1 MDERFFPQVR
11 NELSTRQEYGTHST
25 REGAREGGG
34 EENEETRKIA
44 KLSFCSQKKMG
55 LLGAAVRRRE
65 RKLRLKTARQERLLA
80 PAGGTYRVS
89 APEAHAPA
97 VAPATDSRSAA
108 MLPNDIG
115 LSISMRSLA
124 GDILPSAHIPR
135 PKSEKT
141 QRKMTAKETKKH
153 KKDGPTRSSP
163 QTNEEVDLWAA
174 QLAVRGILLPKKEAE
189 AEAGGTGDSH
199 QISRVLKPTK
209 EIKEKNNHVEKE
221 VMKKVAIQPAIQPA
235 KKRTRDDGEA
245 EQLPANFEE
254 VGKLELGKRKRK
266 GSDGQEISEPSA
278 ASTCFRSIKDSQAL
292 ISSFH
297 TLQKYLA
304 AVDVDPTLLS
314 EAAREKRRCEIR
326 AKLEALGGLDAYQK
340 ASIFGATADES
351 GAFNSGVWVKNE
363 LRHMGL
369 LPPRSPARLRLLDVG
384 AVQDHWSPHATTVD
398 AMAIDLNPQHP
409 SVRRAD
415 FFDFPPLPKDSSEA
429 FDALVLS
436 LVLNFVGDPRRRG
449 AMLERCAALLRPGG
463 ALFLVLPAACITN
476 SRYMKHALLLRIL
489 RVVGFELASHKLT
502 PKLAL
507 YAFTRSI
514 APAAPGAA
522 RAALASRKLCRGG
535 QQRNNF
541 AIILGA
547 GGGAGGA
554 KGGRGSGQGGRRAE
568 REGLGGGGEAVSDLC
583 NFKAKKKREMKRAA
597 KRGGRGPDPL

>member
-1 MDERFFPQVR
+1 
-11 NELSTRQEYGTHST
+11 
-25 REGAREGGG
+25 
-34 EENEETRKIA
+34 
-44 KLSFCSQKKMG
+44 
-55 LLGAAVRRRE
+55 
-65 RKLRLKTARQERLLA
+65 
-80 PAGGTYRVS
+80 
-89 APEAHAPA
+89 
-97 VAPATDSRSAA
+97 
-108 MLPNDIG
+108 MLPNVRG
-115 LSISMRSLA
+115 LSIKGGQA
-124 GDILPSAHIPR
+124 AHIPE
-135 PKSEKT
+135 PKLKKT

-153 KKDGPTRSSP
+153 QKDGPTGSSP
-163 QTNEEVDLWAA
+163 QTDEEVDLWAA
-174 QLAVRGILLPKKEAE
+174 QLAVRGILLPKKKEAE

-199 QISRVLKPTK
+199 KISRVPKPTK

-221 VMKKVAIQPAIQPA
+221 MVKKVAIQPAIQPK
-235 KKRTRDDGEA
+235 KKRPRDDGEA

-266 GSDGQEISEPSA
+266 GSDGQETSEPSA
-278 ASTCFRSIKDSQAL
+278 ASPCFRSIKDSQAL
-292 ISSFH
+292 ISRFH

-326 AKLEALGGLDAYQK
+326 GKLEALGGLDAYQK

-351 GAFNSGVWVKNE
+351 GGFNSGVWVKNE

-514 APAAPGAA
+514 APAAPGGDAGAA
-522 RAALASRKLCRGG
+522 RALASRKLCRGG

-541 AIILGA
+541 AIILG
-547 GGGAGGA
+547 GGGGGGGA
-554 KGGRGSGQGGRRAE
+554 KGGRDSGQGGRRAE
-568 REGLGGGGEAVSDLC
+568 REGPGGGGEAVSDLC

-597 KRGGRGPDPL
+597 KRGGRSPL